1 VAWEI
6 GALPLFFQLIISGI
20 AQGAI
25 YALVALSLTVVYRAT
40 TVVNFGH
47 GDIVMAGAFVAYI
60 LVVLLGLPFLPA
72 ALAAVALLF
81 VFGLV
86 IQRGLIE
93 PIKAGPQIGFAM
105 MSIAL
110 GYVLRGIA
118 RAGWGREVLPMPRV
132 FNLPPIFI
140 GDLVLTGDAI
150 VVIGVVAAFLAIF
163 FVVFYRTQIGQIIQA
178 VYQSERG
185 AALVGIN
192 VRAFHGVMWGVG
204 AAMGAIAGVLLAPIT
219 LLYPDLGANFLIR
232 GFAAMTLGGFG
243 SLWGAVAGGVLLGV
257 AEQLLGAY
265 VSTKLIDI
273 TAYLV
278 IVAVLVLRPVGLF
291 GQTVVV
297 RV

>member
-1 VAWEI
+1 M
-6 GALPLFFQLIISGI
+6 QLIISGI

-25 YALVALSLTVVYRAT
+25 YALVGLSLTVVYRAT

-47 GDIVMAGAFVAYI
+47 GDFVMAGAFVAYI

-72 ALAAVALLF
+72 ALVALALLF
-81 VFGLV
+81 VLGIA

-93 PIKAGPQIGFAM
+93 PIKAGPHIGFAM
-105 MSIAL
+105 MSIAV

-140 GDLVLTGDAI
+140 GDLVLTGDAV
-150 VVIGVVAAFLAIF
+150 VVIGVVVLFLTAF
-163 FVVFYRTQIGQIIQA
+163 FVIFYGTQTGQIIQA

-192 VRAFHGVMWGVG
+192 VRAFHGIMWGVG
-204 AAMGAIAGVLLAPIT
+204 AGMGAIAGVLLAPIT

-243 SLWGAVAGGVLLGV
+243 SLWGAVAGGVLLGIS
-257 AEQLLGAY
+257 EQLLGAY

-273 TAYLV
+273 AAYLV
-278 IVAVLVLRPVGLF
+278 IIAVLVLRPVGLF
-291 GQTVVV
+291 GKTAVV